1 MFLVIVARLR
11 SFYSVILGTFVLS
24 YMGNTVIGLAM
35 DKGNKALKGLVH
47 AVVHHKLRG
56 VLVLAGGFHV
66 RTLPCCNV
74 TPLVYS

>member
-47 AVVHHKLRG
+47 AVLHHILQGALGLAVAFHLRKL
-56 VLVLAGGFHV
+56 L
-66 RTLPCCNV
+66 CSNV
-74 TPLVYS
+74 TSLVYC